1 MPQPGL
7 AMAKG
12 LFITGTDTGVGKTF
26 IGAGLAR
33 ALHERGLN
41 VQPRKP
47 AESGCPTLGGRLC
60 PADGMAYHAA
70 VKASVP
76 LEVITPYRFAA
87 ALAPPQAARLEQRS
101 LTLDQ
106 LQHAVLE
113 KTGGDTFLLV
123 EGAGGFYSPLANDGL
138 NADLAARLQLPLLL
152 VAANRLGC
160 INHILLSLEAAERRR
175 LVVSHIVLNGVGD
188 EFVEQHNLVALA
200 GLTGIPLLPV
210 PVCPDEAHAP
220 PALLADLTGR
230 LLR

>member
-7 AMAKG
+7 PTAKG

-47 AESGCPTLGGRLC
+47 AESGCPTLGGKLC
-60 PADGMAYHAA
+60 PADGMAYHVA
-70 VKASVP
+70 VKATVP

-87 ALAPPQAARLEQRS
+87 ALAPPQAARLEQQA

-106 LQHAVLE
+106 LQHAVLD
-113 KTGGDTFLLV
+113 KTGDDDFLLV
-123 EGAGGFYSPLANDGL
+123 EGAGGFYSPLADDGL
-138 NADLAARLQLPLLL
+138 NADLAARLQLPVLL

-175 LVVSHIVLNGVGD
+175 LAVSHIVLSGGGDDFVG
-188 EFVEQHNLVALA
+188 QHNLAALTA
-200 GLTGIPLLPV
+200 LTDIPLLRV
-210 PVCPDEAHAP
+210 PVCLDEPHAP
-220 PALLADLTGR
+220 PALLATLTGR